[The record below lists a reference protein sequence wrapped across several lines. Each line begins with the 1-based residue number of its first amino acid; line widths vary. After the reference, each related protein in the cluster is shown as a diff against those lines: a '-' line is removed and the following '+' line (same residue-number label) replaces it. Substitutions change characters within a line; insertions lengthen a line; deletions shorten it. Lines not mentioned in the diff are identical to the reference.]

1 MHPATALYNQK
12 TLVRVPSIAGISGT
26 RYLLFP
32 AFIFVKIGGE
42 ELEIG
47 KGLPKRF
54 RRRFVVHVSNRSA
67 NAVFLFGEQARDDVS
82 GYESRSAGDENERE
96 LRHLADRGR
105 LCSGFYPEC
114 VRMRQS
120 LLLHRMRHTESLIIC
135 NCLVLVLSTLE
146 ACHLW
151 DNLMFNKAV
160 CCVDGALFCCC
171 RLDAQIFFC
180 LHQKI
185 RARCQIYSKTLPE
198 NFRIS
203 HNFLSTSRPS
213 SL

>member
-1 MHPATALYNQK
+1 MVNVRASGDGSIQLKNARTY
-12 TLVRVPSIAGISGT
+12 VRVPSIAGIWT

-96 LRHLADRGR
+96 LRHPFGL
-105 LCSGFYPEC
+105 
-114 VRMRQS
+114 
-120 LLLHRMRHTESLIIC
+120 
-135 NCLVLVLSTLE
+135 
-146 ACHLW
+146 
-151 DNLMFNKAV
+151 V
-160 CCVDGALFCCC
+160 CCGWL
-171 RLDAQIFFC
+171 
-180 LHQKI
+180 
-185 RARCQIYSKTLPE
+185 
-198 NFRIS
+198 
-203 HNFLSTSRPS
+203 
-213 SL
+213 